1 MLFFLILFLV
11 VPIKSQNERDVIAYY
26 SATYEDPVTGCGSNK
41 EQIGTW
47 EECQEAA
54 LVRGVHFWGSA
65 DGQSSSDPPGCI
77 YRTSDND
84 IYFNAHPTGST
95 SRTDRQLV
103 CVWENGAEMYS
114 TTFPE
119 DFGELPLEFREKSV
133 IIHVETTV
141 PDAEGCLFEAGG
153 TGYGTWLGLVDRA
166 GVLYWR
172 LQSFRSTD
180 GADTSGDET
189 AVIMYPKGNSD
200 GNVKSITATIDI
212 PTHTITLCI
221 DSQLFTASSSSVPEY
236 QYWAGINPAGFGE
249 NSSYVANG
257 GIAEPWQGTPNGI
270 LGITSCPGNSCTDAP
285 RCIEITTSSPTS
297 SPTLAPTTP
306 SPTASPTPT
315 PTTSPTTSP
324 TPTPT
329 TSPTPSPTK
338 GPLAT
343 LTDMLNDLIN
353 DANVEIEGIN
363 ENIQRA
369 SDTVALANKT
379 VVEAE
384 NAAALAH
391 EKMGAQENNCSSI
404 RGGCD
409 AHCEEMSNS
418 VPRLED
424 EIELFEQV
432 IVLLEGLSNGEELV
446 EEDQKKVSAFISMSD
461 QANVTKIQD
470 VIALVQGLIDSAGD
484 EIAQLNTT
492 CTECNT
498 EHSECMD
505 YYSELFGV
513 WYAAE
518 SFRITVILELVKAQ
532 AELTT
537 AETHAN
543 DRTPQLEKE
552 ILDLEEAVELLQSLV

>member
-1 MLFFLILFLV
+1 M
-11 VPIKSQNERDVIAYY
+11 D
-26 SATYEDPVTGCGSNK
+26 
-41 EQIGTW
+41 
-47 EECQEAA
+47 
-54 LVRGVHFWGSA
+54 
-65 DGQSSSDPPGCI
+65 
-77 YRTSDND
+77 
-84 IYFNAHPTGST
+84 
-95 SRTDRQLV
+95 
-103 CVWENGAEMYS
+103 
-114 TTFPE
+114 
-119 DFGELPLEFREKSV
+119 
-133 IIHVETTV
+133 
-141 PDAEGCLFEAGG
+141 
-153 TGYGTWLGLVDRA
+153 
-166 GVLYWR
+166 
-172 LQSFRSTD
+172 
-180 GADTSGDET
+180 
-189 AVIMYPKGNSD
+189 
-200 GNVKSITATIDI
+200 
-212 PTHTITLCI
+212 
-221 DSQLFTASSSSVPEY
+221 
-236 QYWAGINPAGFGE
+236 
-249 NSSYVANG
+249 
-257 GIAEPWQGTPNGI
+257 
-270 LGITSCPGNSCTDAP
+270 
-285 RCIEITTSSPTS
+285 ITTSSPTS
-297 SPTLAPTTP
+297 SPTPSPTLAPTTP
-306 SPTASPTPT
+306 SPTASPTPI
-315 PTTSPTTSP
+315 
-324 TPTPT
+324 PT

-343 LTDMLNDLIN
+343 LTDMLDDLNN
-353 DANVEIEGIN
+353 DANVEIQGIN

-432 IVLLEGLSNGEELV
+432 ILLLEGLSNGEELV

-470 VIALVQGLIDSAGD
+470 VLALVQGLIDSADD

-518 SFRITVILELVKAQ
+518 TFRITVILELVKAQ

-543 DRTPQLEKE
+543 DRCYTQCRLYLIVQFHHRQSQL
-552 ILDLEEAVELLQSLV
+552 